1 MREIEPRPA
10 QCVLNRP
17 APPHTHDTQRMPQTN
32 KTQNQKALLV
42 LKSLHT
48 AIKRQRLVFLHTSA
62 RHHSE
67 TAFWPKFTGV
77 HKEGKIKKAGFN
89 CLWAIGQLL
98 SYTKETL
105 RWFANGNLA
114 SKHLCQPFWRLEL

>member
-48 AIKRQRLVFLHTSA
+48 TIKRQRLVFLHTSA

-67 TAFWPKFTGV
+67 TVFWPKFAGV
-77 HKEGKIKKAGFN
+77 HKEGKIKKGW
-89 CLWAIGQLL
+89 LQL
-98 SYTKETL
+98 SMGYRAAFVIYERNITL
-105 RWFANGNLA
+105 A
-114 SKHLCQPFWRLEL
+114 C